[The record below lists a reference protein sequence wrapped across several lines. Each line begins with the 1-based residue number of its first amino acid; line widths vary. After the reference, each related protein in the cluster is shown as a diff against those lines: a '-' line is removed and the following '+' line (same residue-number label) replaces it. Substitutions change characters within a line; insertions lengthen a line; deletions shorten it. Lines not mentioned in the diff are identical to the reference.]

1 MLLLDSQLYMLSARK
16 RFGVKSLGALKK
28 WFMYEQ
34 NL

>member
-1 MLLLDSQLYMLSARK
+1 MLLLDSQLYMLSARN
-16 RFGVKSLGALKK
+16 RFGVKSLGAKK